1 MAASLLIAGTTSDAG
16 KTVVVT
22 ALCRAFAR
30 RGLKVAPFKAQNM
43 SNNSMVVSSPGGPK
57 GPGGSDSS
65 AGSDGPSATGE
76 IGRAQWIQAVA
87 AGVAPE
93 PAMNPVLLK
102 PGGDRRS
109 HVVVMGQPAGSVSS
123 RDFVDGR
130 ARLAEAAFA
139 AYDDLASRHD
149 LVICEGAGSPTE
161 INLRAS
167 DYVNMGLARH
177 GDMPVVVVGDIDRGG
192 VFAALYGTVALL
204 EAADQRLLAG
214 FVLNK
219 FRGDSS
225 LLTPGLR
232 ELEALSGRP
241 TLGVFPWHPDLWLDS
256 EDALAVPAP
265 VGAAPAGAVTAALRV
280 AVIRLP
286 RISNFTDVDA
296 LGLEPDVEL
305 RFVMEPRDLAGADLV
320 VVPGTRATLDD
331 LAWLRARG
339 LDRAIFTHVERG
351 GAVLGICGGCQ
362 MLGREITDPD
372 GTEGHPGAHVDGLGL
387 LGLTTRFA
395 ADKALRLPAGQEF
408 GEHVTGYEIHH
419 GRITRGDD
427 DDEFIGGARRG
438 RVFGTMWHGTL
449 ESDGFRSAFL
459 AEVAESARGVAE
471 RGREAG
477 GPGLARVASGVSF
490 AAARAAR
497 LELLADLAESHLD
510 LDAILELA
518 RSGAPE
524 MPLLQPGASR

>member
-1 MAASLLIAGTTSDAG
+1 MASSLLIAGTTSDAG

-43 SNNSMVVSSPGGPK
+43 SNNSMVVAGP
-57 GPGGSDSS
+57 
-65 AGSDGPSATGE
+65 DGTGE

-87 AGVAPE
+87 AQVDPE

-130 ARLAEAAFA
+130 AHLADAAFA

-161 INLRAS
+161 INLRAG

-177 GDMPVVVVGDIDRGG
+177 ADMPVVVVGDIDRGG
-192 VFAALYGTVALL
+192 VFAALYGTLALL

-219 FRGDSS
+219 FRGDAS

-232 ELEALSGRP
+232 ELESLTGRP
-241 TLGVFPWHPDLWLDS
+241 TLGVMPWHPNLWLDS
-256 EDALAVPAP
+256 EDGLAVPAVSATGLTGDALVGTP
-265 VGAAPAGAVTAALRV
+265 HGAAPPAVRV

-296 LGLEPDVEL
+296 LGLEPDVHLE
-305 RFVMEPRDLAGADLV
+305 FVTEPRDLAGAHLV

-339 LDRAIFTHVERG
+339 LDRALTTHVDRG
-351 GAVLGICGGCQ
+351 GAVLGICGGFQ
-362 MLGREITDPD
+362 MLGGRITDPD
-372 GTEGHPGAHVDGLGL
+372 GVEGHPGAHVDGLGL
-387 LGLTTRFA
+387 LGVTTHFA
-395 ADKALRLPAGQEF
+395 AEKVLRLPTGRALGQD
-408 GEHVTGYEIHH
+408 VSGYEIHH
-419 GRITRGDD
+419 GRVTVHH
-427 DDEFIGGARRG
+427 DDEEFLGGARRG
-438 RVFGTMWHGTL
+438 RVFGTMWHGSL
-449 ESDGFRSAFL
+449 ESDEFRSAVL
-459 AEVAESARGVAE
+459 TEVVRE
-471 RGREAG
+471 RA
-477 GPGLARVASGVSF
+477 ASGVSF
-490 AAARAAR
+490 ARAREAR
-497 LELLADLAESHLD
+497 LDLLADLAEEHLD
-510 LDAILELA
+510 LDALLELA
-518 RSGAPE
+518 RAGAPE
-524 MPLLQPGASR
+524 MPLLPPGATR